1 MVQQTAVAARTLL
14 PFKSSFTVAD
24 GDAAYN
30 TSAEVAALVEAK

>member
-1 MVQQTAVAARTLL
+1 MTQRIAVAQRTLQ

>member
-1 MVQQTAVAARTLL
+1 MPKEIAVAQRPLQ